1 MKIFLALQ
9 GVKTAFHSRCRSVV
23 LVEEAPKAIA
33 AVDMDHQV
41 FLLSRIK
48 RDAPTRPRHK
58 RPRPFR
64 KET

>member
-23 LVEEAPKAIA
+23 LVEEA
-33 AVDMDHQV
+33 DMDYQV